1 MERVGKVL
9 RLLFCVGV
17 AHVLGGSL
25 IVATV
30 LMVGV
35 LALRTRLGPA
45 MTAGALA
52 LVGPFCALLA
62 ASRLRLPQ
70 PRRMPRELGVA
81 AALGAILAAGV
92 PAILAALRL
101 LPALAASAPGGLAG
115 AVASLLAAA
124 PGYLLLRGILLWL
137 VRTVSGSA
145 PSHRVTP
152 YRSPETGE

>member
-1 MERVGKVL
+1 MERVGRVR

-30 LMVGV
+30 LTVGI

-45 MTAGALA
+45 VTAGALA
-52 LVGPFCALLA
+52 LVGPLCALLA
-62 ASRLRLPQ
+62 ASRLRLPSQ
-70 PRRMPRELGVA
+70 PRRTPGELGVA
-81 AALGAILAAGV
+81 AGLGALLAAGV
-92 PAILAALRL
+92 PAILAALGL

-115 AVASLLAAA
+115 AMASLLAAA

-137 VRTVSGSA
+137 ERRLLA
-145 PSHRVTP
+145 PNDRDAD
-152 YRSPETGE
+152 